1 MLGSG
6 QMRLLLLPILFTA
19 STLFAAATSDR
30 TVGAPN
36 APVTLDVYSDF
47 QCPHCALLHFG
58 ALKEAIGDCV
68 ASGKMRIVYHDF
80 PLPQHAFARKAA
92 QYANAAAIIGM
103 YERVCDALFRNQNT
117 WGITGDVDG
126 TVVQELSPADI
137 AKVRKV
143 LADPKMLADIN
154 KEIDADLVSGGKIPI
169 TSTPTMIMTGKG
181 KRYPITGDVRYDFL
195 KQLIDKITK

>member
-1 MLGSG
+1 
-6 QMRLLLLPILFTA
+6 MRLLLLPILFAA
-19 STLFAAATSDR
+19 SALFAAASSER
-30 TVGAPN
+30 SAGVPN

-58 ALKEAIGDCV
+58 ALKEALSDCV

-92 QYANAAAIIGM
+92 QYANAAATIGR
-103 YERVCDALFRNQNT
+103 YERVCDGLFRNQNT

-126 TVVQELSPADI
+126 AVAQELSAPEM

-154 KEIDADLVSGGKIPI
+154 KEIDADLASGGKIPL
-169 TSTPTMIMTGKG
+169 TSTPTMIMAGKG
-181 KRYPITGDVRYDFL
+181 KRYPIVGDVRYDFL
-195 KQLIDKITK
+195 KQLLDKITK